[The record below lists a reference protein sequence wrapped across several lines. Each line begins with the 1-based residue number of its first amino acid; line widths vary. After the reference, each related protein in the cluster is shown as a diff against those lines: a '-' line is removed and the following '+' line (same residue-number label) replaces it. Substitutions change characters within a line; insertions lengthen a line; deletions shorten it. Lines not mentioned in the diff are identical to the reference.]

1 MFGLIKNLCAHEQS
15 KKRKKERK
23 KEREREREATNISL
37 DKGQQAMGTNDC
49 YKATSNQK
57 AFLSEKE
64 ICGRK
69 VSKSERERDG
79 VCVREREC
87 ENTLPFF

>member
-1 MFGLIKNLCAHEQS
+1 MS
-15 KKRKKERK
+15 KVKKEKK
-23 KEREREREATNISL
+23 KEKKKEREREATNISL

-57 AFLSEKE
+57 AFLPEKE

-69 VSKSERERDG
+69 VGKSEMRERWS
-79 VCVREREC
+79 VC
-87 ENTLPFF
+87 